1 MNEAH
6 KLTKKLNRWK
16 RLGKKLGSSDCPVD
30 KRLARQTRKQE
41 LESELRVAKL
51 IK

>member
-6 KLTKKLNRWK
+6 KLTKKRNRYF
-16 RLGKKLGSSDCPVD
+16 RLSKKLGSSDCPVD
-30 KRLARQTRKQE
+30 KRPARQTRKQE
-41 LESELRVAKL
+41 LEAELRVAKL